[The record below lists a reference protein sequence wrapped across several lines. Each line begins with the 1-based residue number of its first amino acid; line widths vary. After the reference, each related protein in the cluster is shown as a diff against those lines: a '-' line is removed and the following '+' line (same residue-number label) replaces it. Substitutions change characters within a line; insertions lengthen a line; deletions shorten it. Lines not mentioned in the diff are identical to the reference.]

1 MILIFTQRFL
11 VQWRLLEFVDVLLP
25 QEHLLHGKD
34 EVLSLEIQIGVFSIV
49 IYNIIERN
57 SIGGVHDD
65 HWIDMVLLEDRRNF
79 FWEYPSSI
87 DKTILQG
94 VELVVLLQ
102 LLRQRL
108 SSTSD
113 LLMNSNHWFVIFLGE
128 SKSIIEGVEAN

>member
-1 MILIFTQRFL
+1 MMTTGLIWYSMAHKRAAK
-11 VQWRLLEFVDVLLP
+11 DS
-25 QEHLLHGKD
+25 LHT
-34 EVLSLEIQIGVFSIV
+34 
-49 IYNIIERN
+49 
-57 SIGGVHDD
+57 
-65 HWIDMVLLEDRRNF
+65 LEDRRNF
-79 FWEYPSSI
+79 FWEYPSSG